1 MCCET
6 GKQQLCRDYLKC
18 QEMQLLSAAAGFF
31 INLDGFG
38 IITWKCS
45 MPNITIVFCSL
56 KASAECTIRQII

>member
-1 MCCET
+1 MCYET

-38 IITWKCS
+38 IIT
-45 MPNITIVFCSL
+45 
-56 KASAECTIRQII
+56 